1 MTLCHRYIRECTKG
15 TGQDKLIDFIL
26 ADAYTHKAGWAQK
39 KTNTRLMRRNVA
51 QDFIDNDLSP
61 FADVLQW
68 KPFSNRMGH
77 ALAAKLISY
86 TEKGC
91 EQVVE

>member
-1 MTLCHRYIRECTKG
+1 
-15 TGQDKLIDFIL
+15 
-26 ADAYTHKAGWAQK
+26 
-39 KTNTRLMRRNVA
+39 MRRNVA